1 MPESQSSKLRKKWP
15 WDWEKEK
22 LTDAV
27 QVEIV
32 ENLYS
37 YAKDVAYW
45 YPTEQ
50 GWHYWYNG
58 LETYCQ
64 VSRDYFV
71 KVAKGGPD
79 SLKPKLSKIAE
90 EAFKLIN
97 MLMEWANQKYSLCF
111 VTEPDKRFY
120 NIPYSD
126 EELYNK
132 WDTVVQK
139 LNLYMNSGNQEEKPA
154 KTEQNRKRT
163 IVSIIISLFIIFIFV
178 LSLRFIPFTPFTWL
192 KNHPNSY
199 GLQGSIIF
207 LIPCLI
213 VGLFKPQSRKW
224 CWGVG
229 AIAFIV
235 LLLSLMGGLADSNV
249 N

>member
-1 MPESQSSKLRKKWP
+1 MTESQASKLRKKWP
-15 WDWEKEK
+15 WDWEKEE

-32 ENLYS
+32 KNLYL

-79 SLKPKLSKIAE
+79 SLKPNLSKITE
-90 EAFKLIN
+90 EAFELIN

-126 EELYNK
+126 EELANK

-154 KTEQNRKRT
+154 ETKQNATPAKAERESWLWKLYEKTLK
-163 IVSIIISLFIIFIFV
+163 VVFDSV
-178 LSLRFIPFTPFTWL
+178 LE
-192 KNHPNSY
+192 K
-199 GLQGSIIF
+199 
-207 LIPCLI
+207 
-213 VGLFKPQSRKW
+213 V
-224 CWGVG
+224 
-229 AIAFIV
+229 
-235 LLLSLMGGLADSNV
+235 
-249 N
+249 

>member
-1 MPESQSSKLRKKWP
+1 MYSNIKNKYNLKRKFGKEKMPESQSSKLRKKWP
-15 WDWEKEK
+15 WDWEKEE

-79 SLKPKLSKIAE
+79 FLKPKLSKITE
-90 EAFKLIN
+90 EAFELIN

-126 EELYNK
+126 EELANK

-154 KTEQNRKRT
+154 ETKQNATLAKPERESWLWKLYEKTLKV
-163 IVSIIISLFIIFIFV
+163 IVDAV
-178 LSLRFIPFTPFTWL
+178 LERVW
-192 KNHPNSY
+192 HP
-199 GLQGSIIF
+199 
-207 LIPCLI
+207 
-213 VGLFKPQSRKW
+213 
-224 CWGVG
+224 
-229 AIAFIV
+229 
-235 LLLSLMGGLADSNV
+235 
-249 N
+249 